1 MRSKRISAEHRL
13 GVLADE
19 YLPQAI
25 RADLQPAGLL
35 KYGRLQICYFLIS
48 GHSLSLSGL
57 AASSGEIV
65 ATSL

>member
-1 MRSKRISAEHRL
+1 M
-13 GVLADE
+13 
-19 YLPQAI
+19 Q
-25 RADLQPAGLL
+25 QNPAG
-35 KYGRLQICYFLIS
+35 GRPHFFTSGHSLYFFTS